1 MVGLIPAE
9 PTPAK
14 KRRPGVGGM
23 NRGRGGHTSQQ
34 EGGDRGSRV
43 GAATAL
49 PPVVVPKKNAC
60 VPRSECDIL
69 DMWDEEETV
78 VTQMRVVCPAETLLP
93 ANELPIT
100 ATRAPGKDLTATAA
114 HAFNMPEVPGKYS
127 GWLAGMYYKK

>member
-14 KRRPGVGGM
+14 KKRGI
-23 NRGRGGHTSQQ
+23 NRGRGGGVSKQ
-34 EGGDRGSRV
+34 EGGGHL
-43 GAATAL
+43 GARDNAKL
-49 PPVVVPKKNAC
+49 PPVVVPKKNSC
-60 VPRSECDIL
+60 VPRAECDIL
-69 DMWDEEETV
+69 DMWDEEDTV
-78 VTQMRVVCPAETLLP
+78 VTQMRVICPAETLLP

-127 GWLAGMYYKK
+127 GWLAG